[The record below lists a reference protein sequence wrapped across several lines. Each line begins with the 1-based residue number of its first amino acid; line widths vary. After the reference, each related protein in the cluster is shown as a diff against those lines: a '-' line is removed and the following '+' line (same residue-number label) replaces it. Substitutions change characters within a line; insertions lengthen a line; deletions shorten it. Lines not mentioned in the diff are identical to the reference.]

1 VLAHHFGGAER
12 TREEEII
19 ATVVA
24 RADQSAIWW
33 VFLLEGIAALI
44 FGALLL
50 TNPAATLL
58 ALAVFLGFYLLFV
71 GVLELVRVFVDRS
84 QPWYWSLIVGI
95 LGIVAG
101 IIVLNHPG
109 LAALALP
116 ATVVVY
122 LGVTSLIM
130 GVVGIIGGFTG
141 GGIGSFLL
149 GIASVLIGLLLLGS
163 PMTTALAVPFVFGI
177 LLLIEGVALIIYA
190 FRVKR

>member
-1 VLAHHFGGAER
+1 M
-12 TREEEII
+12 

-50 TNPAATLL
+50 TNPAATLV

-84 QPWYWSLIVGI
+84 QPWYWSLIIGI

-116 ATVVVY
+116 ATLVVY
-122 LGVTSLIM
+122 LGITSLIM
-130 GVVGIIGGFTG
+130 GVVGIIGGFSG
-141 GGIGSFLL
+141 GGIGSLVL

-177 LLLIEGVALIIYA
+177 LLLAEGVTLILYA